1 MDILIRFDYIVEILL
16 AEWVFLHIYPKR
28 RCFFVRLLVTIA
40 VSLAV
45 GYGCYPKSISQQG
58 AAIVFVQMLFT
69 ILVSVIGMYVCCK
82 GTLLS
87 VLSACISGVAIQHIG
102 HHLSRLISL
111 LPGMGTWNR
120 YMAAV
125 VCLFLY
131 AVVFYF
137 IHTSHIKF
145 YENYDV
151 CLTVISIVI
160 VLVCVGITRFSRM
173 GGYGAQSE
181 NPYLTISIA
190 LYAITCNLLAL
201 FIQFFLCRFIRL
213 KSEYAVLQR
222 IRTEEKRQ
230 YESSCENSELM
241 NLKYHDLKHKLTAL
255 QTRLPEKEIES
266 MQELLQVY
274 DTTYHTGLEVLDI
287 ILNEKCRQALA
298 KKISITCMGDGKA
311 LRFMDTM
318 DIYSLFGNI
327 LENAVEAVENIEP
340 AEKRVIS
347 LTIEQ
352 RGEMVFIDAMNYCG
366 NKSLTYEN
374 GLPITTKT
382 TEYGYHGFGLKS
394 IRAIAEKYNGDVETS
409 LTDGV
414 FKVNVYM
421 MVNDSTN

>member
-28 RCFFVRLLVTIA
+28 RCFFVRLLVTTA

-45 GYGCYPKSISQQG
+45 GYGCYPKSISQQV

-160 VLVCVGITRFSRM
+160 VLVCIGITRFSRM

-274 DTTYHTGLEVLDI
+274 DTTYHTGLDVLDI
-287 ILNEKCRQALA
+287 I
-298 KKISITCMGDGKA
+298 
-311 LRFMDTM
+311 
-318 DIYSLFGNI
+318 
-327 LENAVEAVENIEP
+327 
-340 AEKRVIS
+340 
-347 LTIEQ
+347 
-352 RGEMVFIDAMNYCG
+352 
-366 NKSLTYEN
+366 
-374 GLPITTKT
+374 
-382 TEYGYHGFGLKS
+382 
-394 IRAIAEKYNGDVETS
+394 
-409 LTDGV
+409 
-414 FKVNVYM
+414 
-421 MVNDSTN
+421 

>member
-28 RCFFVRLLVTIA
+28 RCFFVRLLVTTA

-45 GYGCYPKSISQQG
+45 GYGCYPKSISQQV

-137 IHTSHIKF
+137 IRTSHIKF

-160 VLVCVGITRFSRM
+160 VLVCIGITRFSRM

-190 LYAITCNLLAL
+190 LLLETTPNAITVAIWVKNQENYA
-201 FIQFFLCRFIRL
+201 
-213 KSEYAVLQR
+213 KSNWYR
-222 IRTEEKRQ
+222 R
-230 YESSCENSELM
+230 
-241 NLKYHDLKHKLTAL
+241 
-255 QTRLPEKEIES
+255 
-266 MQELLQVY
+266 
-274 DTTYHTGLEVLDI
+274 
-287 ILNEKCRQALA
+287 
-298 KKISITCMGDGKA
+298 
-311 LRFMDTM
+311 
-318 DIYSLFGNI
+318 
-327 LENAVEAVENIEP
+327 
-340 AEKRVIS
+340 
-347 LTIEQ
+347 
-352 RGEMVFIDAMNYCG
+352 
-366 NKSLTYEN
+366 
-374 GLPITTKT
+374 
-382 TEYGYHGFGLKS
+382 
-394 IRAIAEKYNGDVETS
+394 
-409 LTDGV
+409 
-414 FKVNVYM
+414 
-421 MVNDSTN
+421 NDS